1 VAGISNAYVLPSGV
15 AVNTVYTGYAPA
27 SLLTLVAEASKGDGN
42 YRYSWTAGAGLE
54 LIAGTGAGATVQ
66 VYATKGGDYTSQV
79 SVTVTDG
86 KGCSHTATLVV
97 QVVDVSSG
105 RNGDKVNVC
114 HKGSSLSIEAS
125 SVADHLAHGDRLG
138 SCSSVLTAQSHET
151 VLKQQ
156 GGRLLATAMPNP
168 SVTDFTIKVNG
179 TGGAMRIRVT
189 DMLGRIVEQREH
201 VQSLQTL
208 RLGSHYRP
216 GVYYVE
222 INDGVERMVLKLVKQ
237 AE

>member
-1 VAGISNAYVLPSGV
+1 
-15 AVNTVYTGYAPA
+15 
-27 SLLTLVAEASKGDGN
+27 
-42 YRYSWTAGAGLE
+42 
-54 LIAGTGAGATVQ
+54 
-66 VYATKGGDYTSQV
+66 
-79 SVTVTDG
+79 
-86 KGCSHTATLVV
+86 
-97 QVVDVSSG
+97 
-105 RNGDKVNVC
+105 
-114 HKGSSLSIEAS
+114 
-125 SVADHLAHGDRLG
+125 
-138 SCSSVLTAQSHET
+138 
-151 VLKQQ
+151 
-156 GGRLLATAMPNP
+156 MPNP